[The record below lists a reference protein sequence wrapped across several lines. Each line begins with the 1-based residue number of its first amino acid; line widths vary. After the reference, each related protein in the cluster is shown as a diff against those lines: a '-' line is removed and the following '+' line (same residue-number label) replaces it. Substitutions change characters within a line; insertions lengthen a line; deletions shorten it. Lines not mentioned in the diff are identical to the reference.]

1 MFNGRTH
8 DLSNEMNLVI
18 CRVGTVGRML
28 PISLL
33 RVYLSVSAVSVS
45 VMGSELHQFHSKSCK
60 EKWNHKFDLAND
72 CFHSLN
78 ILFNPYLGD
87 WAKLCWE
94 TITLT
99 FNPHQLTWI
108 IRVKKKR
115 LLLNAMWKVIL
126 LLLAKWK
133 TTGDRCSVLDLK
145 LEYIMLLKKRRKKK
159 PKHTKYPELISNG
172 CGLKFCV
179 V

>member
-1 MFNGRTH
+1 MFITYFIYMFNGRTH

-108 IRVKKKR
+108 IRVKKKAVAEC
-115 LLLNAMWKVIL
+115 NVEGHFTA
-126 LLLAKWK
+126 
-133 TTGDRCSVLDLK
+133 
-145 LEYIMLLKKRRKKK
+145 
-159 PKHTKYPELISNG
+159 ISQVKNNWRQM
-172 CGLKFCV
+172 
-179 V
+179 